1 MKPLPRFSFGVGD
14 RFAHEAEAQLAALNI
29 SEAEDEDDDLEDDLE
44 DESRAPS
51 YTPTD
56 AMVAEAER
64 GLAWR
69 EEFGRG
75 GTEIGVARARDIANR
90 RSLSTETISRMVSY
104 FARHEIDKKGTGW
117 SPDQA
122 GYPSAGR
129 IAWAL
134 WGGDPGEEWVQ
145 GLQQVYLVRRA
156 KELEQNLAAL
166 ASLEG
171 IRWHAIGPL
180 QPKNAKYVARAA
192 HTFHAL
198 ERLDTAA
205 ELSKRLKNAGFRFVG
220 PTTVYAAMQATG
232 RVLVVA
238 PGRDQNL
245 DLSARNLPRV
255 DVILADSLNV
265 VDLLNADAVLIEQPA
280 LARMEEVYA

>member
-1 MKPLPRFSFGVGD
+1 MPWHIEDDHPGCLGYAVVKDEDGELEGCHRT
-14 RFAHEAEAQLAALNI
+14 RAQAEAQLAALNI
-29 SEAEDEDDDLEDDLE
+29 SEAEDEGVDDIENDLE
-44 DESRAPS
+44 DESRAPN

-134 WGGDPGEEWVQ
+134 WGGDPGRSWAERIARKLRDE
-145 GLQQVYLVRRA
+145 
-156 KELEQNLAAL
+156 ELE
-166 ASLEG
+166 
-171 IRWHAIGPL
+171 
-180 QPKNAKYVARAA
+180 
-192 HTFHAL
+192 
-198 ERLDTAA
+198 D
-205 ELSKRLKNAGFRFVG
+205 
-220 PTTVYAAMQATG
+220 
-232 RVLVVA
+232 
-238 PGRDQNL
+238 
-245 DLSARNLPRV
+245 
-255 DVILADSLNV
+255 LADR
-265 VDLLNADAVLIEQPA
+265 ADQMSNRALVEQM
-280 LARMEEVYA
+280 LAKLRPWD